1 MLTIRA
7 MADGKGYSAR
17 HLEHSDYYAEG
28 ERVTGRWYGRAAELL
43 GLQGDVRQED
53 GEAIREGLDPGTGVF
68 LRQRQSADRTG
79 ADGEGPVARAPSLR
93 LHHFSTEINFDHG
106 DCGRRQEAH

>member
-7 MADGKGYSAR
+7 MSDGKGYSAR

-28 ERVTGRWYGRAAELL
+28 ERVTGRWCGRGAELL

-53 GEAIREGLDPGTGVF
+53 FEALREGLDPGTGVF

-79 ADGEGPVARAPSLR
+79 ADGEVQSHGRHLYDFTISAP
-93 LHHFSTEINFDHG
+93 NP
-106 DCGRRQEAH
+106 A